1 MRWRVIVYGTALLAV
16 LAVLYLSDRDEAR
29 RDRKTRLMW
38 RLWHMDAEQLALAA
52 LHAKETS
59 DRREEQQAAI
69 PFLPWDEWPAKL
81 RTHAMREGLR
91 PVGTER
97 IDNLIVTTFIKR
109 TDVAARWFYVLPTS
123 ADLDQPWFRVIA
135 ICSEYCLYPEFPRE
149 IDPIIEKRKKPIVDP
164 IEVIKRLC
172 SQREE

>member
-81 RTHAMREGLR
+81 RTRQAQILTSLGSGLSR
-91 PVGTER
+91 YAR
-97 IDNLIVTTFIKR
+97 SIVCTR
-109 TDVAARWFYVLPTS
+109 SSRAR
-123 ADLDQPWFRVIA
+123 
-135 ICSEYCLYPEFPRE
+135 
-149 IDPIIEKRKKPIVDP
+149 
-164 IEVIKRLC
+164 
-172 SQREE
+172 